1 MATNVKLIKNQYI
14 MNTMLMINDTLTVT
28 RMEAI
33 AHRTQSNLMAG
44 AKAMMI
50 AGLKKQMMNGVAHF
64 VYMKKDGTI
73 REAWGTTC
81 GTLVAKHT
89 TGTGITRELYKTTA
103 YYDIERGSWRSF
115 RWENIISVF

>member
-1 MATNVKLIKNQYI
+1 MNAMLITNDSLA
-14 MNTMLMINDTLTVT
+14 VT
-28 RMEAI
+28 RMKVI
-33 AHRTQSNLMAG
+33 AYRTQSNIMAG

-81 GTLVAKHT
+81 ETLAAKHT
-89 TGTGITRELYKTTA
+89 VGTGITRELYKTTA

-115 RWENIISVF
+115 RWENIIAVY

>member
-1 MATNVKLIKNQYI
+1 MMFNKLTHRD
-14 MNTMLMINDTLTVT
+14 MRTMILSNDSFTVARMSTIVSQT
-28 RMEAI
+28 R
-33 AHRTQSNLMAG
+33 SSLMAG

-50 AGLKKQMMNGVAHF
+50 VGLKKQMMNGVAHF

-103 YYDIERGSWRSF
+103 YYDIECGSWRSF
-115 RWENIISVF
+115 RWENIIAVY